1 MIYEIHFSEL
11 KHGLARVEASSR
23 EEAEEMAMELY
34 NNGKVQWVDS
44 SITDIS
50 VAEIEHEQLS
60 AGDSV
65 IVFNCGGPPLY
76 GKGGIV
82 GHADHDYDYPDAFD
96 FFVVDFG
103 ERDGT
108 CTVFREHMKRI
119 A

>member
-65 IVFNCGGPPLY
+65 IVFNCGPSLW
-76 GKGGIV
+76 GKGKIV
-82 GHADHDYDYPDAFD
+82 GLADDDFDYPGTED

-103 ERDGT
+103 EKDGT
-108 CTVFREHMKRI
+108 CTVFREHMKKI
-119 A
+119 V